1 MTLENNELVS
11 FILGSGNSKPKDF
24 TYLREIIKVKVQEE
38 LKGRNADVSFDVFDG
53 IVNNVMETIIRDR
66 WKI

>member
-1 MTLENNELVS
+1 MR
-11 FILGSGNSKPKDF
+11 K
-24 TYLREIIKVKVQEE
+24 IIKVKVQED

>member
-11 FILGSGNSKPKDF
+11 FILRNGDSKPKDF

-38 LKGRNADVSFDVFDG
+38 LKGRNVDVSFDVFDG

>member
-1 MTLENNELVS
+1 MTLENNELIS
-11 FILGSGNSKPKDF
+11 FILVNGNSKPKDF

-53 IVNNVMETIIRDR
+53 IVNNVMETITRYR
-66 WKI
+66 RKI